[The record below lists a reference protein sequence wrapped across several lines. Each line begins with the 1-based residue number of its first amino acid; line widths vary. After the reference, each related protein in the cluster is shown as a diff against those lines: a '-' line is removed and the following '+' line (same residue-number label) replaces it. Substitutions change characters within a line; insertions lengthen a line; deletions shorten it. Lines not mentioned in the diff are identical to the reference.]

1 MNNTEEKDVPSISIR
16 LEMGKHKKG
25 APYPEYDFTGVD
37 HVATKSESVATSNEA
52 VKDQIHRFF
61 NNNPDTTEAT
71 YFYFQLSEPIRAMTM
86 RHTKAFE
93 LIMTHLHEESGD
105 GDAHI
110 ICKYLPKEEMADKF
124 EAYLSIENEY
134 TKFNRLKRCP
144 YDPEDKTILFSD
156 MSNEN
161 VCFSDEKD
169 NVEYASW
176 VGLVIK
182 L

>member
-1 MNNTEEKDVPSISIR
+1 
-16 LEMGKHKKG
+16 
-25 APYPEYDFTGVD
+25 
-37 HVATKSESVATSNEA
+37 
-52 VKDQIHRFF
+52 
-61 NNNPDTTEAT
+61 
-71 YFYFQLSEPIRAMTM
+71 M

-110 ICKYLPKEEMADKF
+110 ICKYIPKEEMADKF
-124 EAYLSIENEY
+124 EAYLAVENEY

-144 YDPEDKTILFSD
+144 YDPEHKTILFSD

-161 VCFSDEKD
+161 VSFADEKD
-169 NVEYASW
+169 NAGYAPW
-176 VGLVIK
+176 TGLVIK

>member
-1 MNNTEEKDVPSISIR
+1 
-16 LEMGKHKKG
+16 
-25 APYPEYDFTGVD
+25 
-37 HVATKSESVATSNEA
+37 
-52 VKDQIHRFF
+52 
-61 NNNPDTTEAT
+61 
-71 YFYFQLSEPIRAMTM
+71 M

-110 ICKYLPKEEMADKF
+110 ICKYIPKEEMADKF
-124 EAYLSIENEY
+124 EAYLAVENEY

-144 YDPEDKTILFSD
+144 YDPEHKTILFSD

-161 VCFSDEKD
+161 VSFADEKD
-169 NVEYASW
+169 NVGYAPW
-176 VGLVIK
+176 TGLVIK

>member
-1 MNNTEEKDVPSISIR
+1 
-16 LEMGKHKKG
+16 
-25 APYPEYDFTGVD
+25 
-37 HVATKSESVATSNEA
+37 
-52 VKDQIHRFF
+52 
-61 NNNPDTTEAT
+61 
-71 YFYFQLSEPIRAMTM
+71 M
-86 RHTKAFE
+86 RYTKAFE

-124 EAYLSIENEY
+124 EAYLAVENEY

-144 YDPEDKTILFSD
+144 YDPEHKTILFSD

-161 VCFSDEKD
+161 VSFADEKD
-169 NVEYASW
+169 NAGYAPW
-176 VGLVIK
+176 TGLVIK